1 MIRIDLEPGYV
12 LHRRD
17 YRETSLLLEVFTP
30 GAGRVGVVARGARG
44 KRSPWRGLL
53 EPFAPL
59 LLSWTARG
67 ELATLTHAEHAG
79 AVRAMPTERTLV
91 GLYLNELVLRLLER
105 HDPHPALF
113 RDYAEGLAG
122 LAAEGPTEPVLR
134 IFEKRLLA
142 EIGYALL
149 LDQEVETGAP
159 IRPDALYRYEPER
172 GPVQAREGAT
182 HAGIT
187 VHGATLISLA
197 AESLTAPLA
206 LAESKRLMRA
216 ALAVHLGATPLR
228 SRTLLE
234 SLRAARSAQR

>member
-1 MIRIDLEPGYV
+1 MVRVDLQPGYV

-30 GAGRVGVVARGARG
+30 EAGRIGVVARGARG
-44 KRSPWRGLL
+44 RRSPWRGLL

-67 ELATLTHAEHAG
+67 ELATLTHVEHAG
-79 AVRAMPTERTLV
+79 AAPAIAAERSLV

-113 RDYAEGLAG
+113 RDYAETLAG
-122 LAAEGPTEPVLR
+122 LAAEGAVEPVLR
-134 IFEKRLLA
+134 VFEKRLLA

-149 LDQEVETGAP
+149 LDQEAETGEP
-159 IRPDALYRYEPER
+159 IRADALYRYEPER
-172 GPVQAREGAT
+172 GPIDLRGAPA
-182 HAGIT
+182 HGIV
-187 VHGATLISLA
+187 VHGETLIELA
-197 AESLTAPLA
+197 AESLTARRS

-216 ALAVHLGATPLR
+216 ALALHLGAAPLR
-228 SRTLLE
+228 SRSLLE
-234 SLRAARSAQR
+234 SLQAARSGGR